1 MKIARFCG
9 IVRKFAAKYV
19 LASMK
24 RYIYALCITLSSVF
38 LYASCLNSDST
49 EVTVYDDMAITGFSV
64 SKINRYIHTTSK
76 SGADSVYKK
85 ELTTLPTFSIDQ
97 IQYKIYNTDSLPND
111 CDLNHVLAAISTSS
125 YSGGVYV
132 KSLTS
137 DTLWVYSSTD
147 SIDFSQPREIR
158 VFNNTYEKYRT
169 YEVKIN
175 QHQVET
181 DKVLWE
187 RMPSDSY
194 PVDNTKAKWEE
205 AAANAGLGKFIG
217 FGTKEGYAFNEDGT
231 QIMVSKDEG
240 ATWEPD
246 NIDGD
251 ISMLPKQNIAFVSYP
266 FLPNEYTDYQLMAGT
281 TEEGEIACSIWRKIA
296 EYAEGSQACKWVQ
309 LPVEQYNRYYLPAMV
324 SFSLVRFHGYILA
337 IDSNKIYSSR
347 DNGIT
352 WRALDMFPLPGD
364 SETYFYHVEAVTD
377 AEGAL
382 WFKDLDTN
390 NVWRGVL
397 VE

>member
-1 MKIARFCG
+1 MARFCG

-19 LASMK
+19 HASMK
-24 RYIYALCITLSSVF
+24 RYIYALCIALSSVF
-38 LYASCLNSDST
+38 LYTSCLNSDSS
-49 EVTVYDDMAITGFSV
+49 EVTVYDDMAITGFSL

-76 SGADSVYKK
+76 SGTDSVYKK
-85 ELTTLPTFSIDQ
+85 EMTTLPTFTIDQ
-97 IQYKIYNTDSLPND
+97 IQYKIYNTDSLPSD
-111 CDLNHVLAAISTSS
+111 CDLKHVLAAISTST
-125 YSGGVYV
+125 YSGSVYI
-132 KSLTS
+132 KSLIS
-137 DTLWVYSSTD
+137 DTLWVYSSSD

-158 VFNNTYEKYRT
+158 VFNNTYEKYRS

-181 DKVLWE
+181 NKILWE
-187 RMPSDSY
+187 RMPADSY
-194 PVDNTKAKWEE
+194 PVDDTKAKWKE
-205 AAANAGLGKFIG
+205 AAANAGLGQFIG
-217 FGTKEGYAFNEDGT
+217 AGTKEGYAFSIDGT

-246 NIDGD
+246 IIDGD
-251 ISMLPKQNIAFVSYP
+251 IAMLPKENIAFVSYP
-266 FLPNEYTDYQLMAGT
+266 FAPNEDTDYQLMAGT
-281 TEEGEIACSIWRKIA
+281 TEEGEITCSIWRKIA
-296 EYAEGSQACKWVQ
+296 EYAEGSQASKWVQ
-309 LPVEQYNRYYLPAMV
+309 LPLETYNRYYLPAMV
-324 SFSLVRFHGYILA
+324 DFSLVHFHGYVLA
-337 IDSNKIYSSR
+337 ISSNTIYGSR

-352 WRALDMFPLPGD
+352 WRTSDMFPLPGNG
-364 SETYFYHVEAVTD
+364 ETYFYHIEAVTD